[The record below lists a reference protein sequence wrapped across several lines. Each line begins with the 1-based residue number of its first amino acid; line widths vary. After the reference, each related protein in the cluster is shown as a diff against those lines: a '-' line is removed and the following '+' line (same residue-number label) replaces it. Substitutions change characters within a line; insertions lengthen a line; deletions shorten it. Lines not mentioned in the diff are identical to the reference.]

1 MWGGFSS
8 ISVISQIKKQSD
20 TSVRF
25 SFVLGL
31 TFELGKYSYLIKNV
45 GLLAVGS
52 FATKLLSF
60 FLVPLYTSALTT
72 GEYGTY
78 DLLTATVGILVPILT
93 LNVQEAVLR
102 FAMDKDVDRE
112 ALATVGMRYS
122 LIASFV
128 LAVVL
133 GLTVFSGVVPLE
145 PLLALF
151 FWLFFVVQAFSGLV
165 SCYARGIGLIRD
177 LSVSGVVAAAVTI
190 FLNIVLLLPLHMGL
204 DGYFLANILGP
215 FVQVAYLVHKTRL
228 VADAHPRRPYR
239 LFRKEIT
246 AYSKPLIANS
256 IAWWVNSLADRY
268 IVTFFC
274 GIATNGIYSVASKIP
289 TILNVFQTIFNQ
301 AWSLSSTKS
310 FDPEDG
316 DGFFANTY
324 RAYNCFM
331 TIVCSAVILADKPLA
346 SFLYANDFYVAWQYV
361 PWLTIAIL
369 FGALVGF
376 LEGIFIAVKDSKT
389 PAKCTIAGAVTN
401 IALNFALTPLFGA
414 LGAAIATTVCY
425 LEIWVAR
432 LWLSRRYVRFR
443 INIVRD
449 VASYALLVA
458 QSVIVLTIGDE
469 VLMYAVAGVMF
480 ALIAT
485 LYIKDIAPI
494 AKKVLMAVRGRQ

>member
-1 MWGGFSS
+1 MGL
-8 ISVISQIKKQSD
+8 IS
-20 TSVRF
+20 
-25 SFVLGL
+25 G
-31 TFELGKYSYLIKNV
+31 LGKYIYLIKNV

-93 LNVQEAVLR
+93 LNIQEAVLR
-102 FAMDKDVDRE
+102 FAMDKDADME

-122 LIASFV
+122 LIASSV

-133 GLTVFSGVVPLE
+133 VIISFSGAISLE
-145 PLLALF
+145 PRIALF
-151 FWLFFVVQAFSGLV
+151 FWLFFIVQAFSGLLN
-165 SCYARGIGLIRD
+165 CYARGMGLIGE
-177 LSVSGVVAAAVTI
+177 LSASGVVSAAVTI
-190 FLNIVLLLPLHMGL
+190 SLNIVFLLPLHMGL

-215 FVQVAYLVHKTRL
+215 FMQVVYLAHKTRI
-228 VADAHPRRPYR
+228 VQDANLGRPYR
-239 LFRKEIT
+239 QLSKEAT

-256 IAWWVNSLADRY
+256 IAWWVNGLADRY

-274 GIATNGIYSVASKIP
+274 GIAANGVYSVAAKIP

-310 FDPEDG
+310 FDPEDR

-324 RAYNCFM
+324 RAYNCLM
-331 TIVCSAVILADKPLA
+331 TIVCSVVILADKPLA
-346 SFLYANDFYVAWQYV
+346 SLLYANDFYAAWQYV
-361 PWLTIAIL
+361 PWLTIAVL

-432 LWLSRRYVRFR
+432 LWFSRRYVRFR

-449 VASYALLVA
+449 VVSYALLIA
-458 QSVIVLTIGDE
+458 QSVVVLTVGDE
-469 VLMYAVAGVMF
+469 VLMYAVAGAIF
-480 ALIAT
+480 ALIAM
-485 LYIKDIAPI
+485 LYVKDITPI
-494 AKKVLMAVRGRQ
+494 AKKAFAALRGRP